1 MTTTTTTTPDTT
13 TTATPAPAAPL
24 DPRAEALKQLRRGL
38 RDLLTRVEQVHE
50 TARHD
55 DFELSADYDGQG
67 CISLAHNGEELSN
80 ALTEISDELDGVESD
95 LEDAQGWLEALA
107 TAPAPAPAT
116 TITLEQARA
125 IHRRGWLQALATM
138 RDARFAMEEEE
149 ASGPALT
156 LNYNAA
162 WYEVTRWPHIREELG
177 LPPLG

>member
-1 MTTTTTTTPDTT
+1 MTMNDTTTTPDTT
-13 TTATPAPAAPL
+13 TTATPAPTAA
-24 DPRAEALKQLRRGL
+24 DPRAEALKQLQRGL
-38 RDLLTRVEQVHE
+38 RDLLARIEQVHE

-55 DFELSADYDGQG
+55 EFEIGCEIDGNDRV
-67 CISLAHNGEELSN
+67 LLEHNGEELSG